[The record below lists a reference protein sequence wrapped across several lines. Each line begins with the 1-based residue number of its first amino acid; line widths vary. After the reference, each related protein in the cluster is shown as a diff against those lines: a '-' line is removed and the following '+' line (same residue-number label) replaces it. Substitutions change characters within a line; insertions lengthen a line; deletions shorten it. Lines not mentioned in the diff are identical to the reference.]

1 MKKKSTQ
8 SPKYWSVLSPRK
20 RPPLVN
26 SVKLI
31 STSRVINNNKP
42 RLATQLKVKVSAKD
56 TGIFVSY
63 LAIVYI

>member
-1 MKKKSTQ
+1 
-8 SPKYWSVLSPRK
+8 
-20 RPPLVN
+20 LVN